1 MRPITMYLL
10 LFLQH
15 SVTAQYLPG
24 TPGAAWS
31 QEELLVVR
39 AKLWRLY
46 SKNSYL
52 VLLWRQGQ
60 ISNDLPPPDLTADLK
75 FFPAKVLRLR

>member
-1 MRPITMYLL
+1 MGSLWHKRAGVSNSSDLILDIEWRTLR
-10 LFLQH
+10 
-15 SVTAQYLPG
+15 
-24 TPGAAWS
+24 

-52 VLLWRQGQ
+52 VSLWRQGE
-60 ISNDLPPPDLTADLK
+60 ITNGLPPPDVTADLK
-75 FFPAKVLRLR
+75 FFPAKVVRLR

>member
-1 MRPITMYLL
+1 MRPLTMYLL
-10 LFLQH
+10 LFLQN
-15 SVTAQYLPG
+15 SVSAQYLPG

-60 ISNDLPPPDLTADLK
+60 ISNDLPPPDVTADLK